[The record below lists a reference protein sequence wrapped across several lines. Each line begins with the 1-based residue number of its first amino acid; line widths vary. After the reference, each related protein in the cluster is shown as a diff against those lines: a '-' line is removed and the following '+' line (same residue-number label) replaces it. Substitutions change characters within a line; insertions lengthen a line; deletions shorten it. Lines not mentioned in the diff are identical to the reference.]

1 MEKVQQIYY
10 KLSKAKREQVLWDAL
25 DYMEQYNGRSKWE
38 CIALALNIE
47 I

>member
-10 KLSKAKREQVLWDAL
+10 KLSKTKRENVLWSAL
-25 DYMEQYNGRSKWE
+25 DYMEQYNGRTKWE

-47 I
+47 L